1 MSLIAIAQ
9 GSKNSPVFGTSTKSL
24 RTSQSRH
31 WRLKS
36 RGFKKS
42 RRKYRKQRIGV
53 IERWKAQWWNIG
65 KSIVIESL
73 LLSVTRV
80 STLLGAQ
87 QLTSATGF
95 FFERDGRLFLVTNR
109 HVVLDEASDH
119 RPDRLEI
126 ELHIDPE
133 NVAATT
139 HFSIP
144 LYRGTQPVWREG
156 IDPAGTVDVVA
167 LQLERAALPEKLL
180 LQPFRSNHLIDQL
193 DEIEVGT
200 RVLIVGFPLGFHDT
214 WHHLPVVRQ
223 AVIASAF
230 GLRCQGH
237 GYFLT
242 DARMHR
248 GTSGAPVVARQSG
261 QQSGRGDL
269 PWMLLGVHA
278 ARMDVT
284 NRDVEQDERLN
295 LNCAW
300 YTDIIMTLTE
310 ERQKMGQW
318 SWNIGMME
326 EQTFLRFST
335 IPLFQCSNSLYLL

>member
-1 MSLIAIAQ
+1 M
-9 GSKNSPVFGTSTKSL
+9 
-24 RTSQSRH
+24 
-31 WRLKS
+31 
-36 RGFKKS
+36 
-42 RRKYRKQRIGV
+42 
-53 IERWKAQWWNIG
+53 
-65 KSIVIESL
+65 IESL

-80 STLLGAQ
+80 STLLGVQ
-87 QLTSATGF
+87 QLTNATGF

-133 NVAATT
+133 NVAVTT

-180 LQPFRSNHLIDQL
+180 LQPFTSNHLIEQL
-193 DEIEVGT
+193 DDIEVGT

-230 GLRCQGH
+230 GLRFQGQ

-248 GTSGAPVVARQSG
+248 GTSGAPVVARVTTQR
-261 QQSGRGDL
+261 SGRGEL

-284 NRDVEQDERLN
+284 NRDAEQDERLN

-300 YTDIIMTLTE
+300 YADIIMTLTE
-310 ERQKMGQW
+310 E
-318 SWNIGMME
+318 
-326 EQTFLRFST
+326 
-335 IPLFQCSNSLYLL
+335 

>member
-1 MSLIAIAQ
+1 M
-9 GSKNSPVFGTSTKSL
+9 
-24 RTSQSRH
+24 
-31 WRLKS
+31 
-36 RGFKKS
+36 
-42 RRKYRKQRIGV
+42 
-53 IERWKAQWWNIG
+53 
-65 KSIVIESL
+65 IESL

-80 STLLGAQ
+80 STLLGEQ
-87 QLTSATGF
+87 QLTNATGF

-109 HVVLDEASDH
+109 HVVLDEPSDH

-126 ELHIDPE
+126 ELHVDPE
-133 NVAATT
+133 NVAITT
-139 HFSIP
+139 GFAIP

-180 LQPFRSNHLIDQL
+180 LQPFTPNHLIEQL

-230 GLRCQGH
+230 GLRFQGQ

-248 GTSGAPVVARQSG
+248 GTSGAPVVARMTTQR
-261 QQSGRGDL
+261 SGRGDL

-284 NRDVEQDERLN
+284 NRDIEQDERLN

-300 YTDIIMTLTE
+300 YADIIMTLTE
-310 ERQKMGQW
+310 E
-318 SWNIGMME
+318 
-326 EQTFLRFST
+326 
-335 IPLFQCSNSLYLL
+335 

>member
-1 MSLIAIAQ
+1 M
-9 GSKNSPVFGTSTKSL
+9 
-24 RTSQSRH
+24 
-31 WRLKS
+31 
-36 RGFKKS
+36 
-42 RRKYRKQRIGV
+42 
-53 IERWKAQWWNIG
+53 
-65 KSIVIESL
+65 IESL

-80 STLLGAQ
+80 STLLGEQ
-87 QLTSATGF
+87 QLTNATGF

-126 ELHIDPE
+126 ELHVDPE
-133 NVAATT
+133 NVAVTT
-139 HFSIP
+139 GFAIP

-180 LQPFRSNHLIDQL
+180 LQPFTPNHLIEQL

-230 GLRCQGH
+230 GLRFQGQ

-248 GTSGAPVVARQSG
+248 GTSGAPVVARMTTQR
-261 QQSGRGDL
+261 SGRGDL

-284 NRDVEQDERLN
+284 NRDIEQDERLN
-295 LNCAW
+295 LNCTW
-300 YTDIIMTLTE
+300 YADIIMTLTE
-310 ERQKMGQW
+310 E
-318 SWNIGMME
+318 
-326 EQTFLRFST
+326 
-335 IPLFQCSNSLYLL
+335 